1 MEIKYVSSS
10 LRLFSRNISPL
21 SFHFHHLEAKYLK
34 ATKSKT
40 RRWKECGS
48 ITHHGGKE
56 MPANPTFT

>member
-34 ATKSKT
+34 ATH
-40 RRWKECGS
+40 KEQNQKMEGVWVYHSPWRERDAC
-48 ITHHGGKE
+48 
-56 MPANPTFT
+56 